1 MQHDVGKKEK
11 RREDI
16 FTILQGRNGSLLDS
30 KNRKLRT
37 SSSGSGTSSHTNGG
51 LQYNQLLQR
60 KLIRSPTMNK
70 KKVRSHNISFVT
82 SPLS

>member
-1 MQHDVGKKEK
+1 MMLDKKKK
-11 RREDI
+11 RHEDI
-16 FTILQGRNGSLLDS
+16 FTILQGSNGSLLDS
-30 KNRKLRT
+30 KNCT
-37 SSSGSGTSSHTNGG
+37 PCTSSGSGTSSHTNGG